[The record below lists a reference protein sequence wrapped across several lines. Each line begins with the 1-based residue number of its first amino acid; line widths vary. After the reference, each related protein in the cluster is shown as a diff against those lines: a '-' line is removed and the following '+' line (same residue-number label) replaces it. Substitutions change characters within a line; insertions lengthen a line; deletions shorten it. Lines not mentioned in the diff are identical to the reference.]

1 FEDVSDVVNVALSG
15 IEIKPLTHVPAAIP
29 LRLENQYFSLDLSSD
44 VARTMLEMG
53 SCTFYTPRSLGEVK
67 LELFAV
73 LRT

>member
-1 FEDVSDVVNVALSG
+1 MA
-15 IEIKPLTHVPAAIP
+15 IKPLTHVPAAIP
-29 LRLENQYFSLDLSSD
+29 LRLRTSTSLDLSSN

-67 LELFAV
+67 LELYV